1 MKIRNKIL
9 LFFSTVA
16 AVPLVFFIFL
26 MLAQRR
32 STGHIENSLFALTN
46 SAAKI
51 TEHFL
56 LNAQKS
62 VIAQSYLPSNLFPA
76 GDNASRQA
84 YLRRIHRKY
93 KIFSSVMFTD
103 MSGNVIALYGEKPTE
118 EFRNIF
124 RARRVA
130 DAPHVVKTEGG
141 SSIALVS
148 KTNKNNYL
156 AALIRPEALLNILE
170 KIKPVEGASFHILDN
185 AGRTLFFDISAEE
198 KNSPPLVSVKYS
210 DIDIYKRV
218 LNRGGE
224 KIFEVI
230 IPIAGFP
237 GWRICLAAPH
247 KVVFKSLRD
256 AKFLGIFFSLVS
268 FMLAGYLSF
277 YFSSKLSAP
286 LEELSKSAA
295 EFAQGNFSYRPQIR
309 TGDEMEHLALQL
321 NKMADKISEAQD
333 GRDEKIRASSR
344 DLANAYKEIAVKNDR
359 LAMADKYKS
368 QFLATMSHELRTPMN
383 AIIGFTD
390 LLKDGIYGGLTEKQK
405 DILSK
410 VQRNSNHLLNLINDI
425 LDLSKI
431 ESGRIDLMPEK
442 FELKELLN
450 TVSGEIASPGK
461 DVEFRYSCPEGIVLY
476 QDMMRLKQVIFNLLS
491 NAFKFTKKGHVT
503 LSCQTA
509 NEIVIIEVEDTGIGI
524 KSEDIAK
531 IFDSFQQADAS
542 ITRQFQGTGLGL
554 SISKK
559 LLELMGGWVDVKSE
573 FGKGSV
579 FTLHIPYKYEEKKP
593 DNESFSH

>member
-9 LFFSTVA
+9 MFFSTVA
-16 AVPLVFFIFL
+16 AVPLVFFIVL

-32 STGHIENSLFALTN
+32 SAGYIENSLFALTN
-46 SAAKI
+46 SASKI

-62 VIAQSYLPSNLFPA
+62 VMAQSYLPSNLFPG

-84 YLRRIHRKY
+84 YLKRIHRKY

-103 MSGNVIALYGEKPTE
+103 MSGNVISRYGENPPD
-118 EFRNIF
+118 EFKNIF
-124 RARRVA
+124 RARRME
-130 DAPHVVKTEGG
+130 DTPHVIKTEGG

-156 AALIRPEALLNILE
+156 AALINPDSLLNILE
-170 KIKPVEGASFHILDN
+170 KILPVEGASFYIRDN
-185 AGRTLFFDISAEE
+185 AGKTLFSDISGDE
-198 KNSPPLVSVKYS
+198 KNASPLVAVRYS
-210 DIDIYKRV
+210 DIDIYKRT
-218 LNRGGE
+218 LNRGGR

-237 GWRICLAAPH
+237 GWRICLSAPH

-256 AKFLGIFFSLVS
+256 AKFLGIFFSVVS

-277 YFSSKLSAP
+277 YFSSKISAP
-286 LEELSKSAA
+286 LEEISKSAG

-309 TGDEMEHLALQL
+309 TGDEMENLALQL
-321 NKMADKISEAQD
+321 NKMADKISAAQS
-333 GRDEKIRASSR
+333 GRDAKIRSSSR
-344 DLANAYKEIAVKNDR
+344 DLANAYKEIAVKNEK
-359 LAMADKYKS
+359 LARSDKYKS

-390 LLKDGIYGGLTEKQK
+390 LLKDGIYGVLTAKQK

-431 ESGRIDLMPEK
+431 EAGRIDLMPEN
-442 FELKELLN
+442 FDLRELIN

-461 DVEFRYSCPEGIVLY
+461 EVEFRSSCPEGIVLY

-491 NAFKFTKKGHVT
+491 NAFKFTKKGHVS

-509 NEIVIIEVEDTGIGI
+509 NEIAIIEVEDTGIGI
-524 KSEDIAK
+524 KEEDTGK

-559 LLELMGGWVDVKSE
+559 LIELMGGWVDIKSE
-573 FGKGSV
+573 FGKGSL
-579 FTLHIPYKYEEKKP
+579 FTVHIPYKYEEKK
-593 DNESFSH
+593 ES